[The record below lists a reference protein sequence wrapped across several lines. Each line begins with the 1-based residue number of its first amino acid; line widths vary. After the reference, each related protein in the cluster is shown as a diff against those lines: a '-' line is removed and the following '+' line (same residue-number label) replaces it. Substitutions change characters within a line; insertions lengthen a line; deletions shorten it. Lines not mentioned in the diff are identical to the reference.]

1 VPSRQHHYFCQQ
13 LNDWLY
19 ASEWH
24 FTTLLAICIDSIN
37 NLPND
42 TDNFIN
48 CLLLSYSTKPSYTQ
62 LNNYIKNSTII
73 ENWFKR
79 SAVKPSISS
88 FNLNSFGSVFNESAV
103 NADSNFLKINSFTE
117 LADWLN
123 LSITQLDWLADIK
136 RVDEY
141 EAQKYRHYHYSLLK
155 KRRGGVRV
163 IESPKRRLKQV
174 QRKIHSHILAK
185 TSPHNAAHGFRQN
198 RSCLSHAENHTGKRY
213 IFSFDL
219 ANCFHSIDWYHVYKS
234 FRNIGFSQEVAKTL
248 SSLCTHRFNGSKS
261 ILKELDKTQQKL
273 INKRHLAQGAPTS
286 PALSNLVMH
295 ELDKRLDSLAKSLKL
310 QYSRY
315 ADDLAFSG
323 NSHRDW
329 RFLEPLI
336 GSICI
341 EQGFE
346 LNYRKSKILHAHQR
360 QKITGVVVN
369 QGANIDRRY
378 YDRLKAILTN
388 CIRHG
393 VESQNIERH
402 KDFSASLL
410 GRIMFVTSLNK
421 NRGKKLM
428 ALYRQIIFI

>member
-1 VPSRQHHYFCQQ
+1 
-13 LNDWLY
+13 
-19 ASEWH
+19 
-24 FTTLLAICIDSIN
+24 
-37 NLPND
+37 
-42 TDNFIN
+42 
-48 CLLLSYSTKPSYTQ
+48 
-62 LNNYIKNSTII
+62 
-73 ENWFKR
+73 
-79 SAVKPSISS
+79 
-88 FNLNSFGSVFNESAV
+88 
-103 NADSNFLKINSFTE
+103 
-117 LADWLN
+117 
-123 LSITQLDWLADIK
+123 
-136 RVDEY
+136 
-141 EAQKYRHYHYSLLK
+141 
-155 KRRGGVRV
+155 
-163 IESPKRRLKQV
+163 
-174 QRKIHSHILAK
+174 
-185 TSPHNAAHGFRQN
+185 
-198 RSCLSHAENHTGKRY
+198 
-213 IFSFDL
+213 
-219 ANCFHSIDWYHVYKS
+219 
-234 FRNIGFSQEVAKTL
+234 
-248 SSLCTHRFNGSKS
+248 
-261 ILKELDKTQQKL
+261 
-273 INKRHLAQGAPTS
+273 
-286 PALSNLVMH
+286 MH
-295 ELDKRLDSLAKSLKL
+295 ELDKRLDSLSKSLKL

-421 NRGKKLM
+421 NRGEKLM